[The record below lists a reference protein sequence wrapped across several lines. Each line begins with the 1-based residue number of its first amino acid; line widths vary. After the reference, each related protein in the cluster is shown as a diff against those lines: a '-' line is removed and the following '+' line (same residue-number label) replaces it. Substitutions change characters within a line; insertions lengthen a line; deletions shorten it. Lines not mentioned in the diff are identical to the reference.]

1 MLKRVGRLGLI
12 FRQQQPGWREVEIVE
27 VSLADD
33 LAQGNRILIFQG
45 VVYRAAFGKLD
56 FWAVSEHSR

>member
-1 MLKRVGRLGLI
+1 MLKSVSRLGFI

-27 VSLADD
+27 VSLAHD

-45 VVYRAAFGKLD
+45 VVHRAVFGKLD